1 MKKIQ
6 KPIAVLLA
14 VLMLFAMAS
23 CATEKLAAS
32 SNASQVSSVAENSVE
47 GSDTDGAPASDDAVA
62 AIKERGKVIMVT
74 NAEFEPFEFKENDEI
89 VGIDAEI
96 AKKIAEK
103 LEVELEITDIAFDSC
118 VPSVQ
123 GGKADFAAAGMTIT
137 EDRLKNVDFSD
148 NYFNAS
154 QMIIVGID
162 SDIQGRED
170 LNGKVVGVQQGT
182 TGDVY
187 CTDEKKENDIEVAE
201 VKRYGKGMDAV
212 SDLINGRVDAVV
224 IDNFPADKLVA
235 KNADRIQKLDEALTE
250 EEYAI
255 AVAQGS
261 NLKDLIN
268 EVLAELNES
277 GEMDKI
283 ISKYIGE

>member
-23 CATEKLAAS
+23 CATETPTSSGDAAPAS
-32 SNASQVSSVAENSVE
+32 SAGESSAGSLADNS
-47 GSDTDGAPASDDAVA
+47 APVSDDAVA

-123 GGKADFAAAGMTIT
+123 GGKADFAAAGMSIT
-137 EDRLKNVDFSD
+137 EDRLKNVDFTD

-162 SDIQGRED
+162 SDIKSRED

-187 CTDEKKENDIEVAE
+187 CTNEKKENDIEVAE

-224 IDNFPADKLVA
+224 IDNFPADKLVS
-235 KNADRIQKLDEALTE
+235 KNADKIQKLDEALTE

-277 GEMDKI
+277 GEMDEI
-283 ISKYIGE
+283 ISKYISE